1 MSTKTKAKK
10 PKTEKWGYIQLRSFY
25 TINKTIDKVKRQLTE

>member
-1 MSTKTKAKK
+1 MSTKQRQKT
-10 PKTEKWGYIQLRSFY
+10 PETEKWGYIKLRSFY